1 MWRYLELNFR
11 VLQIKFN
18 RLLKILTEICNDDQ
32 IVSMVNN
39 LESYSGCNEYHCH
52 SSLNQLSSI
61 QFHGK
66 LTDNKLNVHWL
77 HFILHSAQ
85 IPKRLSFWPWLLLLP
100 WLLHSLF
107 CNHLGLNWNVE
118 EFTLNFI
125 HCCKLK
131 KVKRM
136 SFSHLFLILNQTLT
150 KNHAR
155 EMYH

>member
-18 RLLKILTEICNDDQ
+18 RLLIILTEICNDDQ

-61 QFHGK
+61 QFHGE

-77 HFILHSAQ
+77 HFILHLAQ

-100 WLLHSLF
+100 CLLHSLF
-107 CNHLGLNWNVE
+107 CNHLGLKWTFE

-131 KVKRM
+131 KVKRIVLLS
-136 SFSHLFLILNQTLT
+136 SFF
-150 KNHAR
+150 K
-155 EMYH
+155 Y